1 MGKRSYPDQPRV
13 YIDMDG
19 VMADFGAECV
29 RRATTPDALKR
40 CPGAYRALRPLAGAT
55 DAIAKLQALGT
66 EVFVLTKIP
75 ASNPCAATEKL
86 LWIRDHFPS
95 LDDRVII
102 TPDKGCVGEARDV
115 LLDDHP
121 EWANAD
127 LFRGTTICFSGDW
140 AAAMPDVLAA
150 LARTDSDASSCVVVP
165 TYRL

>member
-1 MGKRSYPDQPRV
+1 MGTRSYPDQPRV

-19 VMADFGAECV
+19 VLADFDAECV

-40 CPGAYRALRPLAGAT
+40 CPGAYRALSPLRGAIG
-55 DAIAKLQALGT
+55 AVAELQALGV

-75 ASNPCAATEKL
+75 SSNPWAATEKL

-102 TPDKGCVGEARDV
+102 TPDKGCVGETRDV
-115 LLDDHP
+115 LVDDHP

-127 LFRGTTICFSGDW
+127 RFRGTTVHFGGDW
-140 AAAMPDVLAA
+140 TASMGAVLAA
-150 LARTDSDASSCVVVP
+150 LERHDGDAGAYAVARTHG
-165 TYRL
+165 R

>member
-19 VMADFGAECV
+19 VLADFGAECI

-40 CPGAYRALRPLAGAT
+40 CPGAYRALLPLTGAV
-55 DAIAKLQALGT
+55 DAIADLQTLGV

-75 ASNPCAATEKL
+75 LSNPWAATEKL
-86 LWIRDHFPS
+86 LWIRDHFAS

-115 LLDDHP
+115 LVDDHP

-127 LFRGTTICFSGDW
+127 RFRGTTIHFGGDW
-140 AAAMPDVLAA
+140 AASVGAVLSA
-150 LARTDSDASSCVVVP
+150 LQGYSDSAGAYVVART
-165 TYRL
+165 RGR

>member
-19 VMADFGAECV
+19 VLADFDAECV

-40 CPGAYRALRPLAGAT
+40 CLGAYRALQPLPGAV
-55 DAIAKLQALGT
+55 DAIADLLALGV

-75 ASNPCAATEKL
+75 SSNPWAATEKL

-115 LLDDHP
+115 LVDDHP

-127 LFRGTTICFSGDW
+127 RFRGTKIHFGGDW
-140 AAAMPDVLAA
+140 AASMDAVLSA
-150 LARTDSDASSCVVVP
+150 LQCHSGNADAYVVART
-165 TYRL
+165 RGR